1 MIKKLIKKNNVKKR
15 EKYLNKPRFMIKN
28 LFLCE
33 ICILESQ
40 EHHGG
45 LFGTTTSYGTIKK
58 KYAICHAKSEYDSEF
73 LHIKS
78 NQIIKATLYAEFGDY
93 AIFNCRTFKA
103 AFPLG
108 LRKQNL
114 TENDKLSIKEIIDL
128 EDELN
133 KRHAPNLEV
142 DDLLK

>member
-1 MIKKLIKKNNVKKR
+1 MIKKLIEKHNAKKQK
-15 EKYLNKPRFMIKN
+15 KYLNKPRFMIKD

-45 LFGTTTSYGTIKK
+45 LFGTTTSYGTMKK
-58 KYAICHAKSEYDSEF
+58 AYAICHAKSEYDSEF

-78 NQIIKATLYAEFGDY
+78 NQIIKAAIYAEFGDY
-93 AIFNCRTFKA
+93 AIFNCRTFKSS
-103 AFPLG
+103 FPLG
-108 LRKQNL
+108 LRNQNL
-114 TENDKLSIKEIIDL
+114 TENDKLSINGIIYL